1 VACVG
6 CMPGSGERR
15 TRCNLSRWQ
24 DSGQPHDWVWGRSGV
39 WCHAEFA
46 SLLDTLCAGPYWP
59 LNEVGVVTTLEA
71 AAKTYCDLERWSL
84 LGEPPAPPKDDDVW
98 F

>member
-1 VACVG
+1 
-6 CMPGSGERR
+6 
-15 TRCNLSRWQ
+15 
-24 DSGQPHDWVWGRSGV
+24 VWGRSGV